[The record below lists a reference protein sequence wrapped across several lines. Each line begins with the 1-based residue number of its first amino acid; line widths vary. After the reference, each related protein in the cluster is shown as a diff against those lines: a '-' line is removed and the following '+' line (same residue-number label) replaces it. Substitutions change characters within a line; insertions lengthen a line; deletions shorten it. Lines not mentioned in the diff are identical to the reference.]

1 MYRETIEFSIE
12 SQRIVKNVSVVDW
25 GWAYWWSL
33 GGGVIASEYAS
44 IYQASSVKVTMIN
57 RYPTPLGFLDNDMTE
72 TFIREFEVMGGTC
85 LGN

>member
-1 MYRETIEFSIE
+1 M
-12 SQRIVKNVSVVDW
+12 
-25 GWAYWWSL
+25 
-33 GGGVIASEYAS
+33 IASEYAS